1 MVYEMNGNVR
11 YSEVDA
17 KGQMTWLALLS
28 YFQDCSVF
36 QSEHLNMGVRYL
48 AEHHMAWVLS
58 SWQVRVDEMPYLADE
73 IHVQTWAYDFKGFYG
88 YRNFALNNAEGKR
101 LACANSIWVLVDTE
115 SGRPLRVPQDMG
127 DTYGM
132 DEPLELSC
140 TERKI
145 RVPENYEEKEPV
157 RVQKYFIDTNHHM
170 NNEKYVMIAQEF
182 VPEHFQIEEIRV
194 EYKKAAVLDD
204 VLYPR
209 VTIEDHEVVTV
220 LAEENGKPYAIVKFL
235 GRKEG

>member
-36 QSEHLNMGVRYL
+36 QSEQLNMGVQYL

-88 YRNFALNNAEGKR
+88 YRNFALNNAEGKH
-101 LACANSIWVLVDTE
+101 LAYANSIWVLVDTE

-127 DTYGM
+127 DAYGM
-132 DEPLELSC
+132 EEPLELSA

-157 RVQKYFIDTNHHM
+157 RVQKYFIDTNYHM

-220 LAEENGKPYAIVKFL
+220 LADENGKSYAVVKFL
-235 GRKEG
+235 GRKEE

>member
-36 QSEHLNMGVRYL
+36 QSEQLNMGVQYL

-101 LACANSIWVLVDTE
+101 LAYANSIWVLVDTE

-127 DTYGM
+127 DAYGM
-132 DEPLELSC
+132 EEPLELSA

-157 RVQKYFIDTNHHM
+157 RVQKYFIDTNYHM

-220 LAEENGKPYAIVKFL
+220 LADENGKSYAVVKFL
-235 GRKEG
+235 GRKEE

>member
-36 QSEHLNMGVRYL
+36 QSEQLNMGVQYL
-48 AEHHMAWVLS
+48 AERHMAWVLS

-88 YRNFALNNAEGKR
+88 YRNFALDNAEGKR
-101 LACANSIWVLVDTE
+101 LAYANSIWVLVDTE

-127 DTYGM
+127 DAYGM
-132 DEPLELSC
+132 EEPLELSA

-157 RVQKYFIDTNHHM
+157 RVQKYFIDTNYHM

-220 LAEENGKPYAIVKFL
+220 LADENGKPYAVVKFL
-235 GRKEG
+235 ERKEG

>member
-1 MVYEMNGNVR
+1 MYAFDSRIR
-11 YSEVDA
+11 YSETDSE
-17 KGQMTWLALLS
+17 GELTLNALLN
-28 YFQDCSVF
+28 YFQDCSTF
-36 QSEHLNMGVRYL
+36 HSEDVGLGIGYMKEIGQ
-48 AEHHMAWVLS
+48 AWVLS

-101 LACANSIWVLVDTE
+101 LAYANSIWVLVDTE

-127 DTYGM
+127 DAYGM
-132 DEPLELSC
+132 EEPLELSA

-157 RVQKYFIDTNHHM
+157 RVQKYFIDTNYHM

-220 LAEENGKPYAIVKFL
+220 FADENGKPYAVVKFL

>member
-36 QSEHLNMGVRYL
+36 QSEQLDMGVQYL

-101 LACANSIWVLVDTE
+101 LAYANSIWVLVDTE

-127 DTYGM
+127 DAYGM
-132 DEPLELSC
+132 EEPLKLSA

-157 RVQKYFIDTNHHM
+157 RVQKYFIDTNYHM

-182 VPEHFQIEEIRV
+182 VPEHFQM
-194 EYKKAAVLDD
+194 KKSV
-204 VLYPR
+204 
-209 VTIEDHEVVTV
+209 
-220 LAEENGKPYAIVKFL
+220 
-235 GRKEG
+235 

>member
-11 YSEVDA
+11 YSEIDA

-36 QSEHLNMGVRYL
+36 QSEQLNMGVQYL

-73 IHVQTWAYDFKGFYG
+73 IRVQTWAYDFKGFYG

-101 LACANSIWVLVDTE
+101 LAYANSIWVLVDTE

-127 DTYGM
+127 DAYGM
-132 DEPLELSC
+132 EEPLELSA

-157 RVQKYFIDTNHHM
+157 RVQKYFIDTNYHM

-220 LAEENGKPYAIVKFL
+220 LADENGKSYAVVKFL
-235 GRKEG
+235 GRKEE

>member
-36 QSEHLNMGVRYL
+36 QSEQLDMGVQYL

-101 LACANSIWVLVDTE
+101 LAYANSIWVLVDTE

-127 DTYGM
+127 DAYGM
-132 DEPLELSC
+132 EEPLKLSA

-157 RVQKYFIDTNHHM
+157 RVQKYFIDTNYHM

-220 LAEENGKPYAIVKFL
+220 LADENGKPYAVVKFL
-235 GRKEG
+235 ERKEG

>member
-36 QSEHLNMGVRYL
+36 QSEQLNMGVQYL
-48 AEHHMAWVLS
+48 AEYHMAWVLS

-101 LACANSIWVLVDTE
+101 LAYANSIWVLVDTE

-127 DTYGM
+127 DAYGM
-132 DEPLELSC
+132 EEPLELSA

-157 RVQKYFIDTNHHM
+157 RVQKYFIDTNYHM

-220 LAEENGKPYAIVKFL
+220 LADENGKPYAVVKFL
-235 GRKEG
+235 ERKEG